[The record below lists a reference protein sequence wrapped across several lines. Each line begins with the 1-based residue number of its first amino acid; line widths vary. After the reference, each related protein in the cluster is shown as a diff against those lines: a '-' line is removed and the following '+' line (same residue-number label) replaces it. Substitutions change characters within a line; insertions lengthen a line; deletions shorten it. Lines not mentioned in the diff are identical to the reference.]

1 MLFTHSG
8 PLWWFIHVSGNKAFE
23 KERLRGPNAKEFSH
37 HMINLFSSST
47 AARNKWHQD
56 MLTAHPSVSET
67 SWCSVEEMDSY
78 DLKQMYPSFDGD
90 PIRGTIT

>member
-8 PLWWFIHVSGNKAFE
+8 PLWWFGSFTYLGI
-23 KERLRGPNAKEFSH
+23 ERLRGPNAKEFSH